1 MGYVRR
7 ECGFD
12 SHSSPEI
19 FFQEEKS
26 QDLYTSATVMILDEL
41 GLMARASSR
50 VPR

>member
-1 MGYVRR
+1 MGSIPTQVLR
-7 ECGFD
+7 F
-12 SHSSPEI
+12 